1 MMRRPPSAKVANVGV
16 AQTRLAVEESLEWL
30 FREQP
35 TDDYGIDAQVEI
47 VDGTEVRGRLL
58 ALQIKGG
65 MSWFS
70 EEGPG
75 GWWFR
80 PSAAHVRY
88 WSAHS
93 LPVVVVLYEP
103 KKRECYWQLINA
115 KTLVKTKAGW
125 KVLVPRSQVLNENA
139 REPLRAAADGDP
151 YILRIREL
159 QLARP
164 WMNLLVQGARLVVDI
179 EEWINKTSGRGV
191 IKLSVDHEDG
201 LPATELA
208 SWGVFL
214 GLRDYAEVVPKLFA
228 WANVDVHAETYDEAD
243 YEQYEDECVF
253 YDNEGDRI
261 VREGYDEWRKGRV
274 MGGLRPYANGAGEV
288 DFWRLELSMGDLG
301 KSFLL
306 VDEFA
311 ANGIRQLAAR

>member
-1 MMRRPPSAKVANVGV
+1 MMRRPPSARVASVGV
-16 AQTRLAVEESLEWL
+16 TQTSLAVEETLRWL

-47 VDGTEVRGRLL
+47 VDGTEVLGRLL

-80 PSAAHVRY
+80 PSTAHVRY

-103 KKRECYWQLINA
+103 EKRECYWQIINSN
-115 KTLVKTKAGW
+115 TLVKTTTGGW
-125 KVLVPRSQVLNENA
+125 RVLVPKSQILNEEA
-139 REPLRAAADGDP
+139 RGPLREAAGGDA
-151 YILRIREL
+151 YVLRIREL

-164 WMNLLVQGARLVVDI
+164 WMNLLTQGARLIVDI
-179 EEWINKTSGRGV
+179 EEWVNKTSGRGA
-191 IKLSVDHEDG
+191 IKLSVDYEDG
-201 LPATELA
+201 QLPIEIA

-214 GLRDYAEVVPKLFA
+214 GLKDYAEVVPKMFA
-228 WANVDVHAETYDEAD
+228 WADVGIHEETYAEPD
-243 YEQYEDECVF
+243 YGHYGAECVY

-261 VREGYDEWRKGRV
+261 VLEDYDEWRNRRRST
-274 MGGLRPYANGAGEV
+274 GLRPYKNPSGEV
-288 DFWRLELSMGDLG
+288 DFWRLELSLGELG

-311 ANGIRQLAAR
+311 TNGIRQLAQ